1 MAANLFHRVMVRCSI
16 FRPGVARLSY
26 FLFELRSNSIARVG
40 RFCRAGTDGARAS
53 IIHFCLVFDGI
64 ARAQIEDG
72 AAGNLRC
79 LGEGVFASVIGCN
92 ETETQLEIVYLA
104 CGDTSWL
111 RGLLTDISAMLIA
124 IAVKQSQA

>member
-1 MAANLFHRVMVRCSI
+1 V
-16 FRPGVARLSY
+16 
-26 FLFELRSNSIARVG
+26 E
-40 RFCRAGTDGARAS
+40 
-53 IIHFCLVFDGI
+53 
-64 ARAQIEDG
+64 
-72 AAGNLRC
+72 
-79 LGEGVFASVIGCN
+79 EGVFAVVIGCN